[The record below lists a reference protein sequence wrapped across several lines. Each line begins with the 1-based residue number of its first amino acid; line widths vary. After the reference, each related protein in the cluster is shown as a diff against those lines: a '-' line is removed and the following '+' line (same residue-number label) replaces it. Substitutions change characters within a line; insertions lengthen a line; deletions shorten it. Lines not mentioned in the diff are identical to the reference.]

1 MSNIE
6 ELIKK
11 ISQKAGLSR
20 AEIKKRIE
28 EKQKELGFF
37 VNDIAAA
44 HIIAKDLNVSLGRPE
59 LKKRPKLTIE
69 SLKKMEPGLSGV
81 GLTAII
87 LRVYHP
93 IEYVREG
100 TKGILAP
107 ILLHDGTD
115 TIRTILW
122 GTMARHITD
131 KQIERGSVIK
141 IKQGYTK
148 MGRNQELELH
158 IGDRG
163 LIELDTETE
172 TNDFPNPENEI
183 LDLDAFDEEMQ
194 EIDVKATVLR
204 VGKLTTFNRS
214 DGTEGRVSNLFLK
227 GIKTPNKDYHLSFN
241 LNLEKETHG
250 INEALCDSLKCLNN
264 KGNFNQTPIIVITN
278 EFNWNNKLLNN
289 VIEWAFK
296 YGTPVF
302 IKSRYDSDEYLDL
315 PLRQGGYLGE
325 KTGNGRIGS
334 VTINLP
340 RLGFNAKDE
349 DEFFELLNEL
359 TWLASSSLEEKRI
372 YLEKSGL
379 KSIENFFS
387 VISIIG
393 VHETLINLINCG
405 IADSPGKAV
414 TYKILESLRK
424 TIQEINYCT
433 GHPYSL
439 ETTPS
444 MLCSCRLA
452 LIDKKKYP
460 KYDPGFRS
468 DFHASSPH

>member
-1 MSNIE
+1 MNTPSEKPEIYSNKIANAHFSGDIYINYINHPKKAESIGWTIDAGSNITT
-6 ELIKK
+6 LKNWLKTFSYKIKK
-11 ISQKAGLSR
+11 NQTSYL
-20 AEIKKRIE
+20 
-28 EKQKELGFF
+28 KQTITDFELGFSQ
-37 VNDIAAA
+37 
-44 HIIAKDLNVSLGRPE
+44 II
-59 LKKRPKLTIE
+59 KKYTRDE
-69 SLKKMEPGLSGV
+69 
-81 GLTAII
+81 
-87 LRVYHP
+87 
-93 IEYVREG
+93 VR
-100 TKGILAP
+100 
-107 ILLHDGTD
+107 
-115 TIRTILW
+115 
-122 GTMARHITD
+122 
-131 KQIERGSVIK
+131 
-141 IKQGYTK
+141 
-148 MGRNQELELH
+148 NN
-158 IGDRG
+158 
-163 LIELDTETE
+163 LIW
-172 TNDFPNPENEI
+172 
-183 LDLDAFDEEMQ
+183 
-194 EIDVKATVLR
+194 
-204 VGKLTTFNRS
+204 
-214 DGTEGRVSNLFLK
+214 FLK

-250 INEALCDSLKCLNN
+250 INEALCDSLKFLNN

-315 PLRQGGYLGE
+315 PLRQGGYLGD
-325 KTGNGRIGS
+325 KTGYGRIGS

-452 LIDKKKYP
+452 QIDKKKYP
-460 KYDPGFRS
+460 KIITSGKDISYYTHSTELPANHGDDLWDALEHQKKIHALYSGGASFQLYLAKELKFRNECKLLLNRIFNNF
-468 DFHASSPH
+468 DFSGLIINPAFYICTEHGYMNFNRCIKCGKKTILHRRTGGTIRSIDQWDEGQKEEYKLRENFDVKNR